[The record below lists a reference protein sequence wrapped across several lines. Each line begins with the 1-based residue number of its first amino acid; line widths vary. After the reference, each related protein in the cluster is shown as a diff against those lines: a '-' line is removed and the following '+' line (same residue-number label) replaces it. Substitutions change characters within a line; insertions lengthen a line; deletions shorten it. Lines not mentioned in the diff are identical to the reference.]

1 MEERGDDVA
10 IVAPGPAVG
19 DAGVSVGG
27 SLRIPVNRSRAPI
40 ALDPR
45 SIGRVRAAVG
55 AFDVL
60 HVHEPLVPFVSLA
73 ALRAGPA
80 VVATFHA
87 APSSF
92 GRGLYR
98 LGGPWIRRIMGP
110 NVRCVTAVSETA
122 ASALPDDL
130 EVTIVPN
137 GIGVSAFDVDERR
150 VRRRVSFLGRDEP
163 RKGLDVLLRSWEEVS
178 RAVPDAE
185 LVVMGADRG
194 VEGIRWLGPVDDATK
209 IATLGTS
216 QVFVAPNLGGESFGV
231 VVLEG
236 MAAGAAVAA
245 SDLEAFRRVGA
256 DAVVYFG
263 AGDGDALART
273 LIGLLGDDQRC
284 AELSRLGRARAAEF
298 DWAVVAPRYRSLYQK
313 ALS

>member
-1 MEERGDDVA
+1 
-10 IVAPGPAVG
+10 VG

-27 SLRIPVNRSRAPI
+27 SVRIPVNRSRAPI

-45 SIGRVRAAVG
+45 SIGRVEAAVRR
-55 AFDVL
+55 FDVL

-87 APSSF
+87 APSRF
-92 GRGLYR
+92 GRGLYGLSR
-98 LGGPWIRRIMGP
+98 PWIRRIMRH
-110 NVRCVTAVSETA
+110 NVRRVTAVSETA
-122 ASALPDDL
+122 ASTLPDDL
-130 EVTIVPN
+130 EVVIVPN
-137 GIGVSAFDVDERR
+137 GIDVSAFDVDEPH

-163 RKGLDVLLRSWEEVS
+163 RKGLDVLLRSWGEVS
-178 RAVPDAE
+178 RAMPETE

-194 VEGIRWLGPVDDATK
+194 VAGIRWLGPVDDDTK

-216 QVFVAPNLGGESFGV
+216 QVYVAPNLGGESFGI

-236 MAAGAAVAA
+236 MAAGAAVVA
-245 SDLEAFRRVGA
+245 SDLEAFRSVGGE
-256 DAVVYFG
+256 AVLYFG
-263 AGDGDALART
+263 TGDADALAQT
-273 LIGLLGDDQRC
+273 LIDLLGDEQKC
-284 AELSRLGRARAAEF
+284 AELSKLGRARAAEF
-298 DWAVVAPRYRSLYQK
+298 DWAVVAPRYRLLYEE